1 MTKIKLM
8 GVREEDEPYIEMWSQ
23 QHEVEV
29 DMSKEQLTEDNVQSI
44 EGFDGLS
51 LSQTLPLSETI
62 YNKLNQLGI
71 RQIAQR
77 SAGFDGYDLELSL
90 IHI

>member
-51 LSQTLPLSETI
+51 L
-62 YNKLNQLGI
+62 
-71 RQIAQR
+71 
-77 SAGFDGYDLELSL
+77 LSL

>member
-8 GVREEDEPYIEMWSQ
+8 GVRQEDEPYIEMWSQ
-23 QHEVEV
+23 QHEV

-77 SAGFDGYDLELSL
+77 SA
-90 IHI
+90 

>member
-71 RQIAQR
+71 GRLLNEVL
-77 SAGFDGYDLELSL
+77 DLMVM
-90 IHI
+90 I

>member
-29 DMSKEQLTEDNVQSI
+29 EMSKEQLTEDNVQSI
-44 EGFDGLS
+44 TVS
-51 LSQTLPLSETI
+51 NITI
-62 YNKLNQLGI
+62 I
-71 RQIAQR
+71 RNN
-77 SAGFDGYDLELSL
+77 L
-90 IHI
+90 

>member
-8 GVREEDEPYIEMWSQ
+8 GVREEDEHYIEMWSQ
-23 QHEVEV
+23 QHEV
-29 DMSKEQLTEDNVQSI
+29 DMTKEQLTEDNVQSI

-77 SAGFDGYDLELSL
+77 SA
-90 IHI
+90 

>member
-8 GVREEDEPYIEMWSQ
+8 GVREEDEPYIELWSQ

-29 DMSKEQLTEDNVQSI
+29 EMSKEQLTEDNVQSI
-44 EGFDGLS
+44 EGCDGLS

-62 YNKLNQLGI
+62 YNKLRFKG
-71 RQIAQR
+71 
-77 SAGFDGYDLELSL
+77 SGYWHGTYWWHCCTNILRRISM
-90 IHI
+90 

>member
-29 DMSKEQLTEDNVQSI
+29 EMSKEQLTEDNVQSI

-51 LSQTLPLSETI
+51 LSQTSVSYTHLTLPT
-62 YNKLNQLGI
+62 K
-71 RQIAQR
+71 A
-77 SAGFDGYDLELSL
+77 
-90 IHI
+90 